1 MFNNNL
7 KKTIATAI
15 FISTIMGT
23 SIITVIPAY
32 ALNEAPMIVNS
43 TRLQDSINIEQVN
56 TYLKKVEANISKKN
70 DFDEAQNYL
79 DKAKGLV
86 NDIKDSSYV
95 KRSLNNK
102 ITSLQEKVYEGQSN
116 EYLKRA
122 LLSINA
128 KDISKADYDLITA
141 FNYGN
146 QISDSNIRQP
156 LVEMIIKV
164 QNQICIWGR

>member
-15 FISTIMGT
+15 FISIIMGT

-32 ALNEAPMIVNS
+32 ALNEVPMAVNS
-43 TRLQDSINIEQVN
+43 TKLQDKVNIEQVN
-56 TYLKKVEANISKKN
+56 TYYKKAEANVSEN
-70 DFDEAQNYL
+70 NFDEAQNSLY
-79 DKAKGLV
+79 KAFSLID
-86 NDIKDSSYV
+86 DISNSNYTKEA
-95 KRSLNNK
+95 LNNK
-102 ITSLQEKVYEGQSN
+102 LASLQDKIYEGQAN

-156 LVEMIIKV
+156 IVEMIIKV